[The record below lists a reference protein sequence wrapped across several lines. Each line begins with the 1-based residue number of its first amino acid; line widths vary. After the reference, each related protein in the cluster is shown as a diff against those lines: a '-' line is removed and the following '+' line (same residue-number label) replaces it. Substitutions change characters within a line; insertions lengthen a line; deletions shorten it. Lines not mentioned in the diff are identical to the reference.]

1 LTQDLRIES
10 IKASSRGRSSGVLET
25 SLTTAKILP
34 AAATDAESR
43 RVIREE
49 LVTNLLVEAGA
60 GSGKTQMLAERMAT
74 GIASGAYQ
82 IEHLAAVTFT
92 RKAASELRGRFHLAL
107 EKELSFCR
115 AGSSDPADRARL
127 KRIHGALANLERF
140 FAGTIHSF
148 CARLLRER
156 PVESGVSP
164 GFTELDE
171 VQEIEL
177 RDRAWRDFSASLRAA
192 GDAGMMALL
201 DTGVRPTDLKH
212 AFATICLHDDVVF
225 PPGDAE
231 CPDAKRALKALEK
244 FWKQLQKELPS
255 EIPGGTTC
263 PIQNAAREF
272 VGEYKVSRYRLDRP
286 AVIASLLAKWN
297 CKSKIVQT
305 WWADTTRA
313 KQRFRDLINPM
324 HQAFRDETVT
334 PYLSQWRQYVYRLS
348 VSVLVRA
355 REHAA
360 AERRRVN
367 SLNYG
372 DLLTLTARVLREN
385 AEVRRAMQRKYRH
398 LFVDEFQDTDPV
410 QAEIVFLLAANEP
423 QSNVGPGLQTRP
435 KASVA
440 PNSSTTSQSA
450 RMRTADR
457 EPRTADWRSV
467 PLRPGALFVVGDP
480 KQSIYRF
487 RRADIEIYSLV
498 RDRFSEPA
506 TGRVLTL
513 TRNFRSVSALC
524 EFANQ
529 VFETRFPVE
538 PTPHSPRFARLEPN
552 PEASRRAGSSASAKA
567 PADTSDP
574 ADQAVFT
581 LTHACEKSGEVLTED
596 AAKIAR
602 FIRTEV
608 DAGRRKYSDFLILT
622 RKKRGRIAPYADA
635 LESLN
640 VPLEV
645 SGAGAFGESVEVET
659 LTTLLRALADPQD
672 AVALIAVLR
681 GPLFGIS
688 DRELFAYKQSG
699 GWFSLYAG
707 RGVKLK
713 AEDSVSEDPLAE
725 GTPAGAEVKDRVT
738 AALASLNQ
746 YHRWT
751 RLLPAS
757 AALERILEHTGYLAL
772 AATTPG
778 GVEAGDLLHAI
789 DRVRHVVEDGGSLS
803 DAADMLEDDSDESS
817 EVESL
822 PLEPGKS
829 DVVRI
834 MNLHKAKGLE
844 ADVVFLADPCG
855 GFDPRVDVHIARTGN
870 QPEGWFQVTR
880 KSETSYKSVVLG
892 EHKDWAV
899 HQETEKP
906 FLDAEQDRLLY
917 VAATR
922 ARKQLVVSRWTTTP
936 RNGAWTA
943 LDPFLGNARELPVA
957 STVNAAVTPVQDSSV
972 AAQSEANTALDAGH
986 DRVKQPSW
994 SITSA
999 TAEARHVARI
1009 SRADDVAADDPT
1021 RVVRKDTPTHRADA
1035 GMAWGTLIHG
1045 LLEHAMRFPN
1055 STPDDLRRLAMW
1067 LTVEEPQLR
1076 AVLDDAIETVQRVA
1090 KAEFWA
1096 AAQAGEHYEEAP
1108 FAFADDR
1115 AMTSGVID
1123 LLFGSAGAWR
1133 VRDYKTDSALNASN
1147 YQHQLDVYQKALQ
1160 ALGSA
1165 KPEAVLVPVSKES

>member
-1 LTQDLRIES
+1 MPDRALSTGAPGRRRPAV
-10 IKASSRGRSSGVLET
+10 ASANADPGPGVL
-25 SLTTAKILP
+25 S
-34 AAATDAESR
+34 DDESR
-43 RVIREE
+43 RIIREE
-49 LVTNLLVEAGA
+49 LLTNILVEAGA
-60 GSGKTQMLAERMAT
+60 GSGKTQMLAERMAA
-74 GIASGAYQ
+74 GIAAGVYE

-107 EKELSFCR
+107 EKRLEPHAGGCR
-115 AGSSDPADRARL
+115 LHAEGEARVRA
-127 KRIHGALANLERF
+127 ALANLEGF

-171 VQEIEL
+171 AQDLDV
-177 RDRAWRDFSASLRAA
+177 RKRAWRDVVVSLRAA
-192 GDAGMMALL
+192 GDPEMMALL
-201 DTGVRPTDLKH
+201 DTGVRPNDLDY
-212 AFATICLHDDVVF
+212 AFGVICLHDDVTF
-225 PPGDAE
+225 PVGDGE
-231 CPDAKRALKALEK
+231 CPDAKAALKALEQ
-244 FWKQLQKELPS
+244 FWKELQTHLPKPIHA
-255 EIPGGTTC
+255 ETTC
-263 PIQNAAREF
+263 PIQKAAREF
-272 VGEYKVSRYRLDRP
+272 EGEYRVSRYRLDQP
-286 AVIASLLAKWN
+286 SVIATLLAKWD
-297 CKSKIVQT
+297 CKSAIVQR
-305 WWADTTRA
+305 WWADTPSEKR
-313 KQRFRDLINPM
+313 RFRDLINPF
-324 HQAFRDETVT
+324 HQAFCEETVA
-334 PYLSQWRQYVYRLS
+334 PYLSRWRQYVYHRA

-355 REHAA
+355 RKHAA

-385 AEVRRAMQRKYRH
+385 ADVRHAMQQKYRH

-410 QAEIVFLLAANEP
+410 QAEIVFLLAADER
-423 QSNVGPGLQTRP
+423 SD
-435 KASVA
+435 AA
-440 PNSSTTSQSA
+440 SA
-450 RMRTADR
+450 RTTKSGRRTRASGSR
-457 EPRTADWRSV
+457 SADWRRV
-467 PLRPGALFVVGDP
+467 ALRPGALFVVGDP

-487 RRADIEIYSLV
+487 RRADIEIYNLV
-498 RDRFSEPA
+498 RDRFSDRA
-506 TGRVLTL
+506 TGRVVTL
-513 TRNFRSVSALC
+513 TRNFRAVPALC

-529 VFETRFPVE
+529 VFRARFPAE
-538 PTPHSPRFARLEPN
+538 PTPHSPRFAPLEAKN
-552 PEASRRAGSSASAKA
+552 DASGA
-567 PADTSDP
+567 
-574 ADQAVFT
+574 ADQALFT
-581 LTHACEKSGEVLTED
+581 LTHTCDTRTQVLSDD
-596 AAKIAR
+596 AEKIAR
-602 FIRTEV
+602 FIRGEV
-608 DAGRRKYSDFLILT
+608 DARRRKFSDFLILT
-622 RKKRGRIAPYADA
+622 RKKRGRIAPYAEA

-640 VPLEV
+640 VPIEV
-645 SGAGAFGESVEVET
+645 SGGGAFGESAEVKT

-672 AVALIAVLR
+672 AVVLVAVLR

-699 GWFSLYAG
+699 GWLSLYAARRG
-707 RGVKLK
+707 RQR
-713 AEDSVSEDPLAE
+713 ADEPTSEDPLTEPDPSIVTAE
-725 GTPAGAEVKDRVT
+725 DRVS

-789 DRVRHVVEDGGSLS
+789 DRVRHGVEDGASLS

-855 GFDPRVDVHIARTGN
+855 GFEPKVDVHIARTGDH
-870 QPEGWFQVTR
+870 PEGWFQVVR
-880 KSETSYKSVVLG
+880 KSETSYAWAVLG

-906 FLDAEQDRLLY
+906 FLAAEQDRLLY

-922 ARKQLVVSRWTTTP
+922 AKKALVISRWTGQQS
-936 RNGAWTA
+936 RGVAWGP
-943 LDPFLGNARELPVA
+943 LEPFLGNARELPIPL
-957 STVNAAVTPVQDSSV
+957 TVNPPAAALQDSSV
-972 AAQSEANTALDAGH
+972 AAQAKATSARLVAH

-999 TAEARHVARI
+999 TAEARHIAKI
-1009 SRADDVAADDPT
+1009 TRAAEPAADDPT
-1021 RVVRKDTPTHRADA
+1021 RVVSTATPTHRADA

-1045 LLEHAMRFPN
+1045 LLEHAMRHPQ
-1055 STPDDLRRLAMW
+1055 STTADLRRLAMW

-1076 AVLDDAIETVQRVA
+1076 GVIDEAIETVQGVA
-1090 KAEFWA
+1090 RTEFWA
-1096 AAQAGEHYEEAP
+1096 KAQAGDHLEEVP
-1108 FAFADDR
+1108 FTFAVAR
-1115 AMTSGVID
+1115 ALMTGVID
-1123 LLFGSAGAWR
+1123 LMHVGREGWQ
-1133 VRDYKTDSALNASN
+1133 VTDYKTDTDSGAAMAPAHERQMAT
-1147 YQHQLDVYQKALQ
+1147 YRKAL
-1160 ALGSA
+1160 
-1165 KPEAVLVPVSKES
+1165 EACRVAVDKVAIQPVRAAELTCQ